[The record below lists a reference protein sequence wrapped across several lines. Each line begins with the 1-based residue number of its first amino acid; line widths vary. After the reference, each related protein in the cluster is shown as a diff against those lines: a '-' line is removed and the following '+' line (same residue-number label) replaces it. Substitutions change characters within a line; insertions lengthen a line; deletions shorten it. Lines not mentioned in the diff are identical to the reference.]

1 MEVLYMENEKQRALP
16 FDLSKGF
23 TAIPKAVMRHYT
35 YLPGFNGNVVLVYG
49 YIIAMYNPQYG
60 YAFPTHDQI
69 GLALNMSRK
78 TVGKHI
84 AVLEEAGLI
93 EVSKRGGSTNDTY
106 TLHKPIEDEREFYS
120 RFPQAWEKRQKAE
133 VTTGKDVKE
142 RYERKVRYEDS
153 SDDIIAYL

>member
-1 MEVLYMENEKQRALP
+1 MENEKQRALQ

-23 TAIPKAVMRHYT
+23 TAIPTAVMRHYT

-84 AVLEEAGLI
+84 NVLEDTELI
-93 EVSKRGGSTNDTY
+93 EVSKRSGSTNDIY
-106 TLHKPIEDEREFYS
+106 TLFKPIEDERKFYS
-120 RFPQAWEKRQKAE
+120 RFPQALEKRQKAE

-142 RYERKVRYEDS
+142 RYERKAMYEGSKDS